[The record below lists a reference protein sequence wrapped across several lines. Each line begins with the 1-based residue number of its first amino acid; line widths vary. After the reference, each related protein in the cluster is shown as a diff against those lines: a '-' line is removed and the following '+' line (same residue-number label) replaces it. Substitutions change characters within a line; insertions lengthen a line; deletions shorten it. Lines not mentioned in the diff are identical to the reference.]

1 MDVEDE
7 VLCFGSPCCGAQA
20 APPPAGKGSLLDSLG
35 SRGGVTSSAPLEG
48 MNQNKKPH
56 LLRFHA
62 FSLSLEVIGQLRG
75 LVDVIRRHDA
85 PLAKQLS
92 RAASSVSLNLAES
105 RGRRGGDRMHLLR
118 IAKGSAEESA
128 ACLYVAQAWGYL
140 DEAAT
145 KDALGQL
152 DHLLGMLGSLTR

>member
-1 MDVEDE
+1 
-7 VLCFGSPCCGAQA
+7 
-20 APPPAGKGSLLDSLG
+20 
-35 SRGGVTSSAPLEG
+35 
-48 MNQNKKPH
+48 MNQKTKPH

-62 FSLSLEVIGQLRG
+62 FALSLDVIRQLRG
-75 LVDVIRRHDA
+75 LVDKIRTHDA
-85 PLAKQLS
+85 SLAKQLS

-128 ACLYVAQAWGYL
+128 ACLYVAQAWGYM
-140 DEAAT
+140 DET
-145 KDALGQL
+145 VTEEVLEQL